1 MLNFVDEINSSI
13 AACYNILLFSE
24 KTVMEDLRFKRFINE
39 IIDAQFLESPLLE
52 KKPGCPSG
60 FTWRGKN
67 YQIRDLISEW
77 HDYRRRGRMARNMQP
92 KHAATAETRGSW
104 GVGQDY
110 YRVRTTTGEI
120 FDIYFDRAPKDI
132 DNRKGFWFIYREL
145 EDNNE

>member
-1 MLNFVDEINSSI
+1 MLNLLMILIFRLLRAII
-13 AACYNILLFSE
+13 FLLFSE
-24 KTVMEDLRFKRFINE
+24 KPAMEDLRFKRFINE
-39 IIDAQFLESPLLE
+39 MIDTQFLETPLLE

-110 YRVRTTTGEI
+110 YRVRTATGEI

-132 DNRKGFWFIYREL
+132 DNRKGSWFIYREL
-145 EDNNE
+145 EDHNE